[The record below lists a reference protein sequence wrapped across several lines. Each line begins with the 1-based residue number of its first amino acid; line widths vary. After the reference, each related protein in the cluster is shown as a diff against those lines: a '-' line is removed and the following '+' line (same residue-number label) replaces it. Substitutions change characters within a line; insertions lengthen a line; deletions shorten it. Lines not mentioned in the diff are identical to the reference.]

1 MKRRALISN
10 NLVTEIT
17 IPIMIIV
24 ILFTLDEIVVI
35 IMVIAWVPWS
45 SVVRDLFPL
54 VAWCYPLTKQ
64 STFDFP
70 DLVCVLN
77 WLKFW
82 LFEYIISCFFFFKG
96 FAYVPRDEL
105 VSLVSNE
112 FRMQLSRALAVSTHC
127 QQHWSIIFFYRIP
140 YCSLLP
146 NSSIS
151 KLVMITLL

>member
-54 VAWCYPLTKQ
+54 VA
-64 STFDFP
+64 
-70 DLVCVLN
+70 
-77 WLKFW
+77 
-82 LFEYIISCFFFFKG
+82 
-96 FAYVPRDEL
+96 
-105 VSLVSNE
+105 
-112 FRMQLSRALAVSTHC
+112 
-127 QQHWSIIFFYRIP
+127 
-140 YCSLLP
+140 
-146 NSSIS
+146 
-151 KLVMITLL
+151 